1 MSPSLNQ
8 SLAYHLQVRRNI
20 LALTESVSLAQ
31 LNWVPELMSNN
42 LIWNA
47 GHVIATQELL
57 VYALAGHRTPSGK
70 DFINRYR
77 KGTRPEG
84 EEPAESYAYIRSE
97 LLEGHQRL
105 RAACNDFDWSN
116 YQPYTTSFG
125 VELTGLEDALAFN
138 NLHEAMHFGTMIALR
153 KLV

>member
-1 MSPSLNQ
+1 MNASLT
-8 SLAYHLQVRRNI
+8 LALQYHEQIRKNI
-20 LALTESVSLAQ
+20 LALTESMSLSQ
-31 LNWVPELMSNN
+31 LNQVPEGMNNN

-57 VYALAGHRTPSGK
+57 VFALGGHRTPSGK

-84 EEPAESYAYIRSE
+84 EAGAEEYGLIRAE
-97 LLEGHQRL
+97 LLDGHRRL
-105 RAACNDFDWSN
+105 REACTDLDWSAYN
-116 YQPYTTSFG
+116 PYETSFG
-125 VELTGLEDALAFN
+125 ITLSGLEEAVEFN

-153 KLV
+153 RLV